1 MGDQLGNYE
10 LQNELGRGGMGVVY
24 KATDLKLGRVVAIKE
39 LLVSNAMPEVERQDT
54 VERFRREAMAA
65 ARMAHPNIVTVY
77 DYGQDGDRHYMAMEL
92 LEGKSLGDYLDK
104 KTKFTIQQT
113 VDISVQICAAL
124 DYAHQAGVVHRDI
137 KPDNIMLSENGKVK
151 LTDFGVAR
159 VKSDLPSM
167 TTTGTTLG
175 TIAYISPEQ
184 LCDSRLVDGRADIF
198 SLGALIYEMLTFRT
212 PFDAGNLGGTILNI
226 MNSAPTPP
234 REINPEIPIKLEGV
248 VLRALKKNPEERY
261 TRAAEMGHAL
271 QASLREAE
279 RPAAPKLVDPAT
291 RPVGEA
297 EPCRHC
303 GAEMPVGSRVCPSCG
318 RASNAPLTYSIP
330 TMPNRN
336 AAPQPAGQA
345 PGGLPKMPPP
355 SGAPAARGG
364 IPVMP
369 TPNRAPGTAPL
380 SQPAAAAPAPMAP
393 APQQTAMP
401 QAAPMQQAM
410 PAQQTGALQPAA
422 PQPIAAAGE
431 RRPMMP
437 PPDRTGPQ
445 IQLKVAGLK
454 AVSSIGRPGVGQGE
468 FQQPRCVLIDA
479 AKNLLISDTEN
490 GRIQVFDASGHYLR
504 MIRPPQT
511 QESFR
516 FPRALAANPLNIVY
530 VTDDLDFRIYKFD
543 PMGRQLAVW
552 KRVRTLE
559 ENPAIPGRILISPNG
574 TIYLSEPNNHR
585 VLVYDSNEKLL
596 GSFGRD
602 HGLQSPGG
610 MAFDSKGN
618 LLVLDFGTS
627 SIHVINPRGEFVK
640 TIGKRGNGPGEFA
653 VPREIAVDRFG
664 NLFVADTLNHRIQV
678 FDAEGAF
685 VLAVGRKGL
694 GFGEFNGPEGLA
706 ISADD
711 KLYVADRG
719 NGRIQV
725 LTIQRA

>member
-1 MGDQLGNYE
+1 MGQQLGNYDI
-10 LQNELGRGGMGVVY
+10 LNELGRGGMGVVY

-104 KTKFTIQQT
+104 KTKFTIQQV

-137 KPDNIMLSENGKVK
+137 KPDNIMLADNGKVK

-184 LCDSRLVDGRADIF
+184 LCDSRLVDGRSDLF
-198 SLGALIYEMLTFRT
+198 SLGALIYEMLTFKT

-234 REINPEIPIKLEGV
+234 REFNPEIPAKLESV
-248 VLRALKKNPEERY
+248 ILRALKKNPEERY

-279 RPAAPKLVDPAT
+279 RPAAPKIVDTAA
-291 RPVGEA
+291 RPVGEP

-303 GAEMPVGSRVCPSCG
+303 GAELPAGSRVCPSCG
-318 RASNAPLTYSIP
+318 RASSAPLTYSIP
-330 TMPNRN
+330 TMPNRG
-336 AAPQPAGQA
+336 AAPQPTGPA
-345 PGGLPKMPPP
+345 PVGPPKMPPP
-355 SGAPAARGG
+355 SGSQVAAARGP

-369 TPNRAPGTAPL
+369 TPNRAPTAPL
-380 SQPAAAAPAPMAP
+380 GQPAAAAPVPQASPLPQAAPAQQPMAP
-393 APQQTAMP
+393 AASGMP
-401 QAAPMQQAM
+401 
-410 PAQQTGALQPAA
+410 
-422 PQPIAAAGE
+422 E
-431 RRPMMP
+431 RRAMMP
-437 PPDRTGPQ
+437 PADRTGPQ

-468 FQQPRCVLIDA
+468 FQQPRCVFIDS
-479 AKNLLISDTEN
+479 AKNLLIADTEN

-516 FPRALAANPLNIVY
+516 FPRALAANPLNILY

-543 PMGRQLAVW
+543 AMGRQLAVW

-559 ENPAIPGRILISPNG
+559 ENPAIPGRILIGPNG
-574 TIYLSEPNNHR
+574 LLYLSEPNNHR
-585 VLVYDSNEKLL
+585 VLVYDANEKLL
-596 GSFGRD
+596 GSFGRE

-610 MAFDSKGN
+610 MAIDTKGN
-618 LLVLDFGTS
+618 LMVLDFGTS
-627 SIHVINPRGEFVK
+627 SIHVINPRGELVK

-678 FDAEGAF
+678 FDPEGAF
-685 VLAVGRKGL
+685 VLSVGRKGL

-706 ISADD
+706 ISPDD

-719 NGRIQV
+719 NGRVQV
-725 LTIQRA
+725 LNIQRA